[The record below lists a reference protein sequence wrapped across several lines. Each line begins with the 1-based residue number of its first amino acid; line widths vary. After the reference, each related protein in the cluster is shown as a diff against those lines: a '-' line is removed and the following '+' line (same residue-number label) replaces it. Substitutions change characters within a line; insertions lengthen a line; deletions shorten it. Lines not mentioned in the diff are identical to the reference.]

1 MELFFTETLRSQP
14 SWVLLISSVGAAIT
28 IKFSFSVLHWLYVV
42 FLRPSK
48 NLLDYGQWALV
59 TGSTDGIGK
68 ALAFELARR
77 GLNLVLVGRNSDKLS
92 QVAGAIQDETPT
104 VVVETV
110 VVDFTGDLSGGIRR
124 LESAIRGLDVGVLVN
139 NAGLTYDHG
148 TFFHEDLEV
157 WMRILK
163 VNLEGLTAVTSVV
176 LPAMLFRKRGA
187 VVNIGSGSA
196 MVIPSHPLFSVYAAT
211 KAYVHSIS
219 RSLRIEYKKSGIDVQ
234 CQIPLYVATNMVSF
248 KKASFFTSSP
258 TEFARSAVTRIG
270 YEPQCMPYWPH
281 TLQSCGAKL
290 IPDRLMNKWR
300 LAYGLSRRRQKDSS

>member
-1 MELFFTETLRSQP
+1 MELSFTETLRSQP

-48 NLLDYGQWALV
+48 NLRDYGQWALV

-92 QVAGAIQDETPT
+92 QVAGAIQDETHT

-124 LESAIRGLDVGVLVN
+124 LESAIRGRDVGVLVN

-148 TFFHEDLEV
+148 TFFHEDLE
-157 WMRILK
+157 
-163 VNLEGLTAVTSVV
+163 GLTAVTSVV
-176 LPAMLFRKRGA
+176 LPAMRFRKLGA

-211 KAYVHSIS
+211 KAYIHSIS
-219 RSLRIEYKKSGIDVQ
+219 RSLRIEYKKSVIDVQ

-248 KKASFFTSSP
+248 KKASFFTPSP
-258 TEFARSAVTRIG
+258 MEFACSAVTRIS

-290 IPDRLMNKWR
+290 IPDCLMNKWR